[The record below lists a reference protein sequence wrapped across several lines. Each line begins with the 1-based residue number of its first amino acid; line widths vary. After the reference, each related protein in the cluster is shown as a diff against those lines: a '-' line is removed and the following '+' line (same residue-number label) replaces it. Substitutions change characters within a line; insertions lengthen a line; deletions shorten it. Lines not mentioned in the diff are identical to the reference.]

1 MLFTFPSRYCFTIGR
16 QGVFS
21 LGRWSCRIHTGFHV
35 PRTTRDPLRRAR
47 IFGYR
52 AVTSYGEPFQTSSP
66 NPRFFDSM
74 WNVPQPRVD
83 YSTQF
88 GLIRVRSPLLTES
101 LLFSLP
107 PGTEMFQFPGY
118 ASNTPMDSA
127 CGTRHRYRVGSPI
140 RTSPDRSLL
149 TAPRGV
155 SSFAT
160 SFVGS
165 WRLGIH
171 RVP

>member
-1 MLFTFPSRYCFTIGR
+1 MADGPAGFIRGFTCPALLGIRSGEHSFSATGLLPPMASLSRLLHLMNAFITPCG
-16 QGVFS
+16 
-21 LGRWSCRIHTGFHV
+21 
-35 PRTTRDPLRRAR
+35 
-47 IFGYR
+47 
-52 AVTSYGEPFQTSSP
+52 TSH
-66 NPRFFDSM
+66 NP
-74 WNVPQPRVD
+74 WGQAPK
-83 YSTQF
+83 F

-118 ASNTPMDSA
+118 ASDMPMDSA